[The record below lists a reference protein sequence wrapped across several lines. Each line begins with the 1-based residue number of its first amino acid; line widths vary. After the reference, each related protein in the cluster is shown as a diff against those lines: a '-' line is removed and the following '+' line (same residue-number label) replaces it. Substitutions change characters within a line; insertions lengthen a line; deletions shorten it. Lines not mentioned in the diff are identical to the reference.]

1 MSNQCVNTRT
11 TDTLIKLLTYFFY
24 LLVYF
29 LPNELNDKPAFSKH
43 YCTSRTLF
51 ENLCFPKTPL
61 TRGQRAK
68 TKKNKSH
75 FSRISGYVWTGPEL
89 GLRVIRMLMMLPHL
103 VLLLSSVLINTQ
115 TLRDTTGT
123 SSSMTIFGNSGLK
136 SPAWNH
142 VHLLEGTT
150 A

>member
-1 MSNQCVNTRT
+1 MSNQSVNTRT
-11 TDTLIKLLTYFFY
+11 TDTLIKLHTYFIY
-24 LLVYF
+24 LLIYC

-61 TRGQRAK
+61 TCGQRAK
-68 TKKNKSH
+68 TKKKKSH

-89 GLRVIRMLMMLPHL
+89 GLRVIRILMMLPHL
-103 VLLLSSVLINTQ
+103 VLLLSSVSINTQ
-115 TLRDTTGT
+115 LCVTQREHRK
-123 SSSMTIFGNSGLK
+123 SMTIFGNSGLK